1 LTGLRANM
9 RLLAEAGNERGRDP
23 RREISQAVSETVGY
37 CWRIRQTRTFAG
49 KSVRSMTPNWTKTG
63 LLP

>member
-23 RREISQAVSETVGY
+23 RREISQTVSETLFFEAKSAGLGLF
-37 CWRIRQTRTFAG
+37 RIAA
-49 KSVRSMTPNWTKTG
+49 
-63 LLP
+63 